1 MPVNYIADNVH
12 MLRNTQVHQNTNG
25 YGKCVLELCNKST
38 QDIEQ
43 QDSCGY
49 CWKSNIFFNHN
60 GVSIDD
66 YCICSSSFLSNIVN
80 FQVEEFI
87 PNLSDHCPITVNV
100 LSQYSENISSS
111 TLRPLPFNIKWT
123 KDVENKFV
131 SNLKINDFRG
141 IF

>member
-1 MPVNYIADNVH
+1 
-12 MLRNTQVHQNTNG
+12 LNG
-25 YGKCVLELCNKST
+25 RTLGDTAGKAT
-38 QDIEQ
+38 
-43 QDSCGY
+43 
-49 CWKSNIFFNHN
+49 FFNHN

-141 IF
+141 ILLIK

>member
-1 MPVNYIADNVH
+1 MPMKTKACIVDIKKKFRKKY
-12 MLRNTQVHQNTNG
+12 LRQPLNG
-25 YGKCVLELCNKST
+25 RTLGDTAGKAT
-38 QDIEQ
+38 
-43 QDSCGY
+43 
-49 CWKSNIFFNHN
+49 FFNHN

-111 TLRPLPFNIKWT
+111 TLRPLPFDNSYMIYIIR
-123 KDVENKFV
+123 NPI
-131 SNLKINDFRG
+131 L
-141 IF
+141 

>member
-1 MPVNYIADNVH
+1 VKLSNLLKNTPKIIDFQV
-12 MLRNTQVHQNTNG
+12 RNKFVF
-25 YGKCVLELCNKST
+25 
-38 QDIEQ
+38 
-43 QDSCGY
+43 
-49 CWKSNIFFNHN
+49 NILTFFNHN

-131 SNLKINDFRG
+131 SIR
-141 IF
+141 